1 MKSKPT
7 VETITIPQ
15 WIFLFIYFWDWAK
28 ESKYA
33 TPFFQ
38 STWKLTEMCLFHNW
52 STHFI
57 MNTYF
62 YMFPLFL
69 NTFCME
75 VLFNNCIEKILFF
88 SDSLRCGSVLSM
100 LENNTKPRTAL
111 AQSTDHTRSIVVGLI
126 SPEEIQNFQ

>member
-1 MKSKPT
+1 
-7 VETITIPQ
+7 
-15 WIFLFIYFWDWAK
+15 
-28 ESKYA
+28 
-33 TPFFQ
+33 
-38 STWKLTEMCLFHNW
+38 
-52 STHFI
+52 

-62 YMFPLFL
+62 YKFPLFL

-88 SDSLRCGSVLSM
+88 TDSLRCGSVLSM